1 MDDLVHE
8 LASVIIAD
16 EFHVL
21 DADDTIPRNWKGAVH
36 CRHTQLTKYQKQTD
50 VFKDLPGKLR
60 SLHFR
65 NSQDLQLP
73 KKAFSRYKYMRVL
86 NLSAA
91 GNIGDSVRLPSSIH
105 KLKLLRYFDA
115 TGLPMAS
122 LPKSFPKLEN
132 MQTLIMSSCSLKACQ
147 IIYVA
152 STNFVIWTYPRI
164 KALVSYL
171 THWVSSLN
179 SLSSTYWG
187 VPSSKNCLN
196 PSAS

>member
-1 MDDLVHE
+1 MHDLVHE
-8 LASVIIAD
+8 LASVIIAE
-16 EFHVL
+16 EFLIL
-21 DADDTIPRNWKGAVH
+21 DADDTIPRNWKAAIH
-36 CRHTQLTKYQKQTD
+36 CRHTQLIKYKKQTN

-86 NLSAA
+86 NLSPS
-91 GNIGDSVRLPSSIH
+91 GNIGGSVRLPSSMH

-115 TGLPMAS
+115 TSLPITS
-122 LPKSFPKLEN
+122 LPKSFMKLLN
-132 MQTLIMSSCSLKACQ
+132 MQTLIMSNCHLKPCP
-147 IIYVA
+147 IICVA

-164 KALVSYL
+164 KTLVSYL
-171 THWVSSLN
+171 SHWVSSLN
-179 SLSSTYWG
+179 SLFSIYWG
-187 VPSSKNCLN
+187 VPSSKSCRN